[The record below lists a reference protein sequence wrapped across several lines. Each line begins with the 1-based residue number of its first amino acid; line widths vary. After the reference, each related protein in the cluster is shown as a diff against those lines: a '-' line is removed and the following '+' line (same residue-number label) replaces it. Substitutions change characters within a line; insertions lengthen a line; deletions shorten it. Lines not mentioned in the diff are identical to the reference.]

1 MSENPSKATF
11 AELREL
17 ISHFPGANET
27 ARNFARERE
36 GQLTKPP
43 GALGRLEE
51 VSEWFA
57 SWQGKDRPEIKRPRV
72 AVFAGNHGVAAQGVS
87 AFPQEV
93 TVQMVANFQH
103 GGAAVNQLCK
113 AHDAELRVY
122 EMALEN
128 PTEDFTQAPAMTE
141 EECATAVSYGMMAVE
156 DGLDCL
162 CVGEMGIANSTSG
175 AALAHALFGGE
186 ARDWVGPGTGVQGE
200 AFENKVRV
208 VGEAVALH
216 QAAMTDP
223 LEVLRH
229 LGGFEL
235 AAIVGAVIAAR
246 IARVPVIL
254 DGYATTA
261 AASVLFKMDPHAL
274 DHCIVGHLSAEPSHI
289 HLLEAIGKQPL
300 VNLNMR
306 LGEASGAAVA
316 LGIVKS
322 ALACH
327 NGMATFA
334 EAGVSGA

>member
-1 MSENPSKATF
+1 MSENPSQANF

-17 ISHFPGANET
+17 VSHFPGPNET
-27 ARNFARERE
+27 ARDAAKERE

-51 VSEWFA
+51 ISEWFA
-57 SWQGKDRPEIKRPRV
+57 SWQDKDQPTLARPRV

-93 TVQMVANFQH
+93 TVQMVANFQN

-113 AHDAELRVY
+113 THDAELRVY

-128 PTEDFTQAPAMTE
+128 PTNDFTQAPAMTE
-141 EECATAVSYGMMAVE
+141 EECATAISYGMMAVE
-156 DGLDCL
+156 DNLDCL

-186 ARDWVGPGTGVQGE
+186 AKDWVGPGTGVQGD
-200 AFENKVRV
+200 AFDNKIRV

-216 QAAMTDP
+216 HDAMTDGF
-223 LEVLRH
+223 EILRH

-235 AAIVGAVIAAR
+235 AAIVGAVMAAR

-261 AASVLFKMDPHAL
+261 AASILYAMDEHAL
-274 DHCIVGHLSAEPSHI
+274 DHCIVGHLSAEPSHVA
-289 HLLEAIGKQPL
+289 LLEKIGKEPL
-300 VNLNMR
+300 VNLGMR
-306 LGEASGAAVA
+306 LGEGSGAAVA

-322 ALACH
+322 AVACH
-327 NGMATFA
+327 TGMATFA
-334 EAGVSGA
+334 EAGVSDA